1 MQVKLNQRKKRL
13 ECKFILPKNNRQI
26 VLNFLKL
33 SMSRDLITYSVY
45 IFDNTNIW
53 LTVFIVLSRHTK
65 TAIWLGLHCIFHFSF
80 FSPQFFV
87 VRLNRINGEQKKAK
101 QIPLNCSIFME
112 FASPGSKGI
121 CNGPGTGR
129 SSKGAGGSP
138 PGIHDRC

>member
-1 MQVKLNQRKKRL
+1 
-13 ECKFILPKNNRQI
+13 
-26 VLNFLKL
+26 
-33 SMSRDLITYSVY
+33 MSRDLITYSVY
-45 IFDNTNIW
+45 ILDNTNIW

-65 TAIWLGLHCIFHFSF
+65 TAIWLRLHCIFHFSF

-129 SSKGAGGSP
+129 SYGPTVATHKTQWTVDSGGMGQAWIVRVPRPNCHKEFAASVAA
-138 PGIHDRC
+138 IAKHC